1 MVALLVIG
9 LSLCLA
15 ASPAARRA
23 GSTELQRSVD
33 YRSLYADGHA
43 LFQVGRCAESL
54 ELLSLGTRLSSDPMF
69 DIIIGRDHEALGDFV
84 AARDSYLRAH
94 YMLPG
99 RLYPLVRLM
108 RLQVRAGQD
117 AQALHTARTLL
128 DLPVNPRH
136 RTMQRLHDEA
146 LATHDSL
153 TVKIE

>member
-1 MVALLVIG
+1 
-9 LSLCLA
+9 
-15 ASPAARRA
+15 
-23 GSTELQRSVD
+23 
-33 YRSLYADGHA
+33 
-43 LFQVGRCAESL
+43 
-54 ELLSLGTRLSSDPMF
+54 MF